1 MRREIKCFSHS
12 SFLSPKPMRLLT
24 KATLLF
30 LVVALLVFGVGG
42 IITYQMVVQEV
53 QLETDYYL
61 NETFK
66 ATVRGIRAGKSIEAL
81 DNEKV
86 VITPLPGNNWTDTI
100 AQYKDTIAEHFN
112 LRRLEPHRNLTRI
125 KKIDDTYYRISIT
138 DVVIELDDM
147 YEGVVGVLSR
157 LFLFLTA
164 SVILGSIL
172 ISRWLFRPFTQLLSR
187 LSHFNLKNATGL
199 EVPHTSTREFQQLNS
214 FLLKMTDKAQR
225 DYHSLKEFTENASHE
240 MQTPIA
246 VAKGKLE
253 LMLEAPELKEEQA
266 DLIQG
271 AYQAISR
278 LSSIGT
284 SLTLLSKIE
293 NQEFSVS
300 KNINFSKLVENLFKN
315 YQELAE
321 LKNIK
326 MESTIAPDVMLPI
339 ENSLG
344 EILVSNLI
352 KNAIQHNYPGG
363 WIRLELN
370 AQYLSVK
377 NSGAQPSVAPSKLFE
392 RFRKGNQSGGSLG
405 LGLSIVKKITE
416 ASEWQVAY
424 HYQEETHHLV
434 VSFQ

>member
-1 MRREIKCFSHS
+1 MDPGYFE
-12 SFLSPKPMRLLT
+12 LMRLLT

-30 LVVALLVFGVGG
+30 LVVALVVFGVGG

-86 VITPLPGNNWTDTI
+86 VITPLIGSNWPDTL
-100 AQYKDTIAEHFN
+100 AHYKDTIAEHFN
-112 LRRLEPHRNLTRI
+112 LHRLEPHRNLTRI
-125 KKIDDTYYRISIT
+125 KNINDTYYRISIT
-138 DVVIELDDM
+138 DVLIEVDDM

-172 ISRWLFRPFTQLLSR
+172 ISRWLFKPFAQLLNR
-187 LSHFNLKNATGL
+187 LSGFNLKSDSGL
-199 EVPHTSTREFQQLNS
+199 KVPETSTREFRQLNS
-214 FLLKMTDKAQR
+214 FLLKMTDKAQS
-225 DYHSLKEFTENASHE
+225 DYRSLKEFTENASHE

-271 AYQAISR
+271 AYQAISK
-278 LSSIGT
+278 LSSIGH

-293 NQEFSVS
+293 NQEFSVT
-300 KNINFSKLVENLFKN
+300 KTIDFSGLVSNSVN
-315 YQELAE
+315 YYRELAE
-321 LKNIK
+321 LKDIRL
-326 MESTIAPDVMLPI
+326 ESEITPDVKLPI
-339 ENSLG
+339 ENSLAD
-344 EILVSNLI
+344 ILVSNLI
-352 KNAIQHNYPGG
+352 KNAIQHNTPGG
-363 WIRLELN
+363 WIALKLTPSH
-370 AQYLSVK
+370 LIVK
-377 NSGAQPSVAPSKLFE
+377 NSGPPPGIDPQKLFE

-416 ASEWQVAY
+416 ASDWNVS
-424 HYQEETHHLV
+424 YQFQDQTHHLQV
-434 VSFQ
+434 DF

>member
-1 MRREIKCFSHS
+1 
-12 SFLSPKPMRLLT
+12 MRLIT

-30 LVVALLVFGVGG
+30 LIVALVVFGVGG

-66 ATVRGIRAGKSIEAL
+66 ATVKGIRSGKSIEAL

-86 VITPLPGNNWTDTI
+86 LITKLQGTNWPDTLPV
-100 AQYKDTIAEHFN
+100 YKDTIAEHFN
-112 LRRLEPHRNLTRI
+112 LRRLEPHRNLTRV
-125 KKIDDTYYRISIT
+125 KEIDGNYYRISIT
-138 DVVIELDDM
+138 DVLIELDDM

-157 LFLFLTA
+157 LFLFLSA

-172 ISRWLFRPFTQLLSR
+172 ISRWLFKPFTQLLNR
-187 LSHFNLKNATGL
+187 LSSFNLKDSSGL
-199 EVPHTSTREFQQLNS
+199 KVPKTSTREFRQLNS

-225 DYHSLKEFTENASHE
+225 DYQSLKEFTENASHE

-246 VAKGKLE
+246 IAKGKLE
-253 LMLEAPELKEEQA
+253 LMLEAPELEEEQA
-266 DLIQG
+266 GLIQG
-271 AYQAISR
+271 AYQAISK
-278 LSSIGT
+278 LSSIGH

-300 KNINFSKLVENLFKN
+300 RNIDFSKLVENSIN
-315 YQELAE
+315 YYRELAE
-321 LKNIK
+321 LKEITL
-326 MESTIAPDVMLPI
+326 ESSIVPGIMLPI
-339 ENSLG
+339 ESSLG

-352 KNAIQHNYPGG
+352 KNAIQHNAPGG
-363 WIRLELN
+363 WIEIELN
-370 AQYLSVK
+370 PERLSVK
-377 NSGAQPSVAPSKLFE
+377 NSGPSPKVDPQKLFE

-416 ASEWQVAY
+416 ACDWNVTYDYED
-424 HYQEETHHLV
+424 ETHQLSV
-434 VSFQ
+434 RFK

>member
-1 MRREIKCFSHS
+1 
-12 SFLSPKPMRLLT
+12 MRLLT

-42 IITYQMVVQEV
+42 IITYQMVVEEV
-53 QLETDYYL
+53 QLETDWYL
-61 NETFK
+61 DETFK
-66 ATVRGIRAGKSIEAL
+66 ATVKGIRAGKSIEAL

-86 VITPLPGNNWTDTI
+86 IITPLLGANWPDTM
-100 AQYKDTIAEHFN
+100 AHYKDTIAEHFN
-112 LRRLEPHRNLTRI
+112 LRRLEPHRNLTKI

-138 DVVIELDDM
+138 DVLIEVDDM

-172 ISRWLFRPFTQLLSR
+172 ISRWLFKPFTKLLDR
-187 LSHFNLKNATGL
+187 LSSFNLKNTSGL
-199 EVPHTSTREFQQLNS
+199 EVPETSTREFNQLNS
-214 FLLKMTDKAQR
+214 FLRSMTDKAQR
-225 DYHSLKEFTENASHE
+225 DYRSLKEFTENASHE

-253 LMLEAPELKEEQA
+253 LMLEAPELDEEQA
-266 DLIQG
+266 GLIQG

-278 LSSIGT
+278 LSSIGH

-300 KNINFSKLVENLFKN
+300 QNIDFSKLVENSIE
-315 YQELAE
+315 YYRELAE
-321 LKNIK
+321 LKEIQL
-326 MESTIAPDVMLPI
+326 ESKVTPGVQLPI
-339 ENSLG
+339 ESSLA

-352 KNAIQHNYPGG
+352 KNAIQHNTPGG
-363 WIRLELN
+363 WISLELS
-370 AQYLSVK
+370 ADHLSVK
-377 NSGAQPSVAPSKLFE
+377 NSGAPPSIDPGKLFE

-416 ASEWQVAY
+416 ASDWSVTYDYEN
-424 HYQEETHHLV
+424 ETHHLQV
-434 VSFQ
+434 TFN